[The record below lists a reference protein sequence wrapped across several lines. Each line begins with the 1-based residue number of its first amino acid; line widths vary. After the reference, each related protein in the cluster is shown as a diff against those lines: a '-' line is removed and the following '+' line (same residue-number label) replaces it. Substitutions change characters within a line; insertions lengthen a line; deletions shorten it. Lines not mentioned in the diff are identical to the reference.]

1 MTMFS
6 GFSLQ
11 PHLCLQYFWMISS
24 LLLFIL
30 VIVKIVLVSFFQYT
44 RTLPETYF
52 SASSISLQGIV
63 EADRGRGEP
72 SDTLISFLKCRMP
85 SLFQHD
91 AGFSGVWW
99 LPKCVCCIVSPGRAL
114 IRPCSGHAHTIYT
127 YFSRDDD
134 AILYE
139 R

>member
-11 PHLCLQYFWMISS
+11 PHLCLQYLWMISS
-24 LLLFIL
+24 LLWFVL
-30 VIVKIVLVSFFQYT
+30 VIFETVLALVFRYT

-52 SASSISLQGIV
+52 SASSVPLQEIV
-63 EADRGRGEP
+63 EADKGRSES

-85 SLFQHD
+85 SLFRHD

-99 LPKCVCCIVSPGRAL
+99 LPKCVCDIVSPGRAL

-127 YFSRDDD
+127 FLSRDDD
-134 AILYE
+134 AIVYE